1 MPAGAAA
8 PAVLR
13 LGKPVLREARWQLD
27 APAASPIRDDP
38 VPDQVRTT
46 RSRPSSTRAAVACR
60 RQRGRRMSPR
70 PDQPPAC
77 RTQVV
82 HTGAMSP
89 RLSTTNIR
97 HPATAQVLT
106 SRALPLDGLP
116 GPLMPQTRTTSTN
129 LPRAGAQGLPCA
141 LELAWSR
148 PVFGTPAVSQ
158 TAVVCASDLG
168 VTAGQRLCVRS
179 GEFPGQGLYN
189 PMCNPTRSCSP
200 NRSSPDLLHAYTA
213 RRPDHADMAVELRY

>member
-1 MPAGAAA
+1 M
-8 PAVLR
+8 
-13 LGKPVLREARWQLD
+13 
-27 APAASPIRDDP
+27 IRFRTRSEPP
-38 VPDQVRTT
+38 VPDLPQRELPLLAVDSVGVGCLPDLT
-46 RSRPSSTRAAVACR
+46 SHLLAGPKWCTRARCR
-60 RQRGRRMSPR
+60 LVCQPRISGTPLPRRSSR
-70 PDQPPAC
+70 RAHCRLTGCPA
-77 RTQVV
+77 
-82 HTGAMSP
+82 
-89 RLSTTNIR
+89 
-97 HPATAQVLT
+97 
-106 SRALPLDGLP
+106 
-116 GPLMPQTRTTSTN
+116 PLMPQTRTTSTN

-200 NRSSPDLLHAYTA
+200 NQSSPDLLHAYTA